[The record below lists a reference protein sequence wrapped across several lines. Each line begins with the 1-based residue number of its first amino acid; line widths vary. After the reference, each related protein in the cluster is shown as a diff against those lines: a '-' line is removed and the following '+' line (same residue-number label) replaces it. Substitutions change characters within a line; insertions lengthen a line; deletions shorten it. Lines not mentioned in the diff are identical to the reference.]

1 MLTLSGNGPR
11 ASKVSRCRI
20 AGATANGTADVG
32 VQGYDRRILV
42 ITAIVG
48 DIEYGISER
57 AGACSLPVVGCWATV
72 LEGRKLF
79 AEAVEV
85 IEV

>member
-1 MLTLSGNGPR
+1 MTIKPPD
-11 ASKVSRCRI
+11 A
-20 AGATANGTADVG
+20 G
-32 VQGYDRRILV
+32 VQGSDRRILV
-42 ITAIVG
+42 ITAIVD
-48 DIEYGISER
+48 DIEYRISER
-57 AGACSLPVVGCWATV
+57 AGACSLPIVGCWTTV